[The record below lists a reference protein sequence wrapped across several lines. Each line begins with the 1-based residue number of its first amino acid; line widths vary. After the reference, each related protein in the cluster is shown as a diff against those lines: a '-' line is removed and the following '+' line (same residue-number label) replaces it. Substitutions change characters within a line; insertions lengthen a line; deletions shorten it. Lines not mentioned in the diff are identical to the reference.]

1 MTDPRRPDD
10 TEEFEAADEA
20 AGATSEEIE
29 EDEELEADDDF
40 EADDNLDAEED
51 DLDADELETKE
62 LPRAAVTPPA
72 GAKTGAKPAASRGKQ
87 ASATSAAPV
96 DELPYVD
103 DRVSKIWVVL
113 IAAVFAAIF
122 IYGLLLG
129 RGGILTTSP
138 LPEPTASGAPTTS
151 PSTVVSPTVRPTITV
166 RPSGTALPSAP
177 ASPSR
182 APSPSAPAS
191 AVPEP
196 T

>member
-20 AGATSEEIE
+20 ADTTAEDIE
-29 EDEELEADDDF
+29 ADDALEADDDF
-40 EADDNLDAEED
+40 DADDDLDAEDD

-62 LPRAAVTPPA
+62 LPRAAVTPPT
-72 GAKTGAKPAASRGKQ
+72 GATTGAKPAASRGKQ
-87 ASATSAAPV
+87 PPGATAAPV

-103 DRVSKIWVVL
+103 DRVSKFWVVL
-113 IAAVFAAIF
+113 IAAVFASIF

-138 LPEPTASGAPTTS
+138 LPEPSASRPPTTS
-151 PSTVVSPTVRPTITV
+151 PGTVVSPTLRPTVTL